1 MNTHDHDDFE
11 LNLLT
16 SISPAD
22 LRRKEITEARR
33 DIRNARN
40 ALGEFTLRFFT
51 EAVYGDEHAK
61 KMYGEHGGR
70 IKMKDLKVETRNA
83 GKGAVG
89 VSINK
94 DQMRQILSEAHPDA
108 DTDEIEMML
117 EGDPDYKPPAKT
129 LNENDEASEL
139 ERELM
144 AMSKEERQTI
154 LKFMRKVAK

>member
-1 MNTHDHDDFE
+1 MSTDEFE
-11 LNLLT
+11 LNLL
-16 SISPAD
+16 SNISPEAMRHRE
-22 LRRKEITEARR
+22 LTETQK
-33 DIRNARN
+33 DIRKARQT
-40 ALGEFTLRFFT
+40 LGDFSLRFFT

-61 KMYGEHGGR
+61 RMYGEHGGR

-94 DQMRQILSEAHPDA
+94 DQMRQILSEAHPEA
-108 DTDEIEMML
+108 DVDEIELML
-117 EGDPDYKPPAKT
+117 EGDPDYKAPAKNI
-129 LNENDEASEL
+129 NESDEASEL

-144 AMSKEERQTI
+144 AMSPEERKTI